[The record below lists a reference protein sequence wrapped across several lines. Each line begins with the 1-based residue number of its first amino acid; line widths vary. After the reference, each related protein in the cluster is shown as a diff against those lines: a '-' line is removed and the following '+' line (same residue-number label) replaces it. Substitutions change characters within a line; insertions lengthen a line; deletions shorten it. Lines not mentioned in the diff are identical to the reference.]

1 MSGCAVHPYD
11 PTMSDVGDLLELM
24 QAMPVWDTV
33 QATVVHRI
41 DVSRLPVPGA
51 RPGPQPLGRTGPV
64 EPQLVE
70 ERWVEACYA
79 MTARARPFRLR
90 MVLQEHTGND
100 PLGLPP
106 EVVVDDGH
114 TVWEQHAQRV
124 SRSRARVPHSR
135 HVRSAEWMI
144 AARDVALAHR
154 ISVDPASKDGRGSW
168 RVSLDPLP
176 LGDLPTSSLT
186 RRAQMRAELDVD
198 AESGIVMTAGWH
210 VSGRLVE
217 SSSLL
222 GVVVGGD
229 VPDEVFSY
237 LAPAGVEVG
246 EGVKLE
252 IPTRF
257 KPAFVLGV
265 LAAAAGEQV
274 AKGVAR
280 LRGSSRDT

>member
-1 MSGCAVHPYD
+1 
-11 PTMSDVGDLLELM
+11 MSDVGDLLELM
-24 QAMPVWDTV
+24 QSMPVWDTV
-33 QATVVHRI
+33 QATFVHRL

-51 RPGPQPLGRTGPV
+51 RPSPQPLDRTGPV

-70 ERWVEACYA
+70 ERWVEARYA
-79 MTARARPFRLR
+79 LTSRARPFRLR
-90 MVLQEHTGND
+90 MALQERTGND

-144 AARDVALAHR
+144 AARDVAQAHR
-154 ISVDPASKDGRGSW
+154 ISVNPVSQDGGGSW
-168 RVSLDPLP
+168 RVTLDPLP
-176 LGDLPTSSLT
+176 LTDLPPSSRT
-186 RRAQMRAELDVD
+186 PRAQMRAELDVD
-198 AESGIVMTAGWH
+198 AESGIVTTAGWH

-222 GVVVGGD
+222 GLVVGGD
-229 VPDEVFSY
+229 IPDEVFSY
-237 LAPAGVEVG
+237 LAPPGIEVG

-265 LAAAAGEQV
+265 VAAAAGEQV

-280 LRGSSRDT
+280 LRRDT